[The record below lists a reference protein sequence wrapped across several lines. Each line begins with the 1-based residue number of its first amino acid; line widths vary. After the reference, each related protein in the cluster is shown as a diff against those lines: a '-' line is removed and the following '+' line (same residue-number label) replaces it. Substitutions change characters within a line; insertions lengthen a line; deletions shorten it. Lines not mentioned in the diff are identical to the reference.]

1 MRFLKTK
8 ILLAKEASEK
18 KLLGKVS
25 TSLFLLSSPEANL
38 DNNSQVTTEVHTPS
52 SAPLSPLDK
61 SRQRKR
67 APKQKSTSQSC
78 DTKNITI
85 NYSKAIISF
94 ATSYLASPYLKPLLD
109 KENLQVSEFND
120 FILGAKQNIGGIS
133 SFKRLLLAHPGD
145 SPRETLF
152 KKIFTFISEIFI
164 KYFSVNWIM
173 HGKVTHKITYLK
185 YRFKMLRRIQN
196 PEDFTYIRE
205 RKKKASN

>member
-18 KLLGKVS
+18 KLLLSKPT
-25 TSLFLLSSPEANL
+25 TSLLLSSPEVSTL
-38 DNNSQVTTEVHTPS
+38 DNSQASTPS
-52 SAPLSPLDK
+52 LSPK
-61 SRQRKR
+61 SHARKR

-133 SFKRLLLAHPGD
+133 SFKRLLLAHPD
-145 SPRETLF
+145 DTQRETLF
-152 KKIFTFISEIFI
+152 KKIFTFISEVFI

-205 RKKKASN
+205 RKKKALN